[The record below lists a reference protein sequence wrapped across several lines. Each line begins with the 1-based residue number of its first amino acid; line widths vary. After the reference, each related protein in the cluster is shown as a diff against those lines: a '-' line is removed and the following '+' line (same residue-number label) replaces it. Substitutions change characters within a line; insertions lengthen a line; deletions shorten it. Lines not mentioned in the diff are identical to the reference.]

1 MKPHIIAALDIGT
14 HAIKMMVA
22 KSQDTSGDL
31 EVLGLAEQRSAGVRK
46 GAVVNPEETTKQI
59 LFLKQKIEQ
68 MSSFRAREVSVT
80 LGGSHLFVTP
90 SHGIVAVS
98 RADGNISQEDVERV
112 LQAAQ
117 AFSLRSNT
125 EILDIFPQQ
134 FIVDGEANVKEPVGM
149 RGVRLETDV
158 LAICGFSPY
167 IKNLT
172 DAVLAADL
180 EIADI
185 VPSPLASSQAVL
197 SSQDKEL
204 GVAVIDIG
212 AGTTG
217 LAVYS
222 EGDLIHAA
230 VFPMGS
236 DNITN
241 DIAIG
246 VRCDH
251 DLAERIKT
259 EFGACMGTKGKKMEK
274 VQRPDG
280 ELVSF
285 SLSFVTHIIVA
296 RMKEVFQL
304 VQKEFKKIGKQGLLP
319 AGLVFV
325 GGGAKLPRLTDFAKK
340 ELKLPARLGV
350 PHGILVSEAK
360 PEFLAVMGLLV
371 ASGESQGQ
379 GNEATR
385 GRGIGEKMRKIFKAF
400 IP

>member
-1 MKPHIIAALDIGT
+1 MKPHIIASLDIGT
-14 HAIKMMVA
+14 HSIKMMVA
-22 KSQDTSGDL
+22 KTQDTSGDL
-31 EVLGLAEQRSAGVRK
+31 EVLGLAEQRSGGVRK
-46 GAVVNPEETTKQI
+46 GAVVNPEEATKQI

-68 MSSFRAREVSVT
+68 MSSYRIQEVSVT
-80 LGGSHLFVTP
+80 IGGSHLFVAP

-134 FIVDGEANVKEPVGM
+134 FIVDGEANIKEPVGM

-158 LAICGFSPY
+158 IAICGFTPY
-167 IKNLT
+167 LKNLT
-172 DAVLAADL
+172 DAVLAAGL
-180 EIADI
+180 EIVDI
-185 VPSPLASSQAVL
+185 VPSPLASSAAVL
-197 SSQDKEL
+197 TPQDKEL

-222 EGDLIHAA
+222 EGDLVHAA
-230 VFPMGS
+230 VFPIGS

-259 EFGACMGTKGKKMEK
+259 EFGTCVWSKGKKMEK
-274 VQRPDG
+274 VERPDG
-280 ELVSF
+280 ESVSF
-285 SLSFVTHIIVA
+285 SLSFVTHIIEA
-296 RMKEVFQL
+296 RMKEIFQL
-304 VQKEFKKIGKQGLLP
+304 INKEFKKIGKQGLLP
-319 AGLVFV
+319 GGVVFV
-325 GGGAKLPRLTDFAKK
+325 GGGAKLPKLVDFAKK
-340 ELKLPARLGV
+340 ELKLSARIGI
-350 PHGILVSEAK
+350 PHGVLVSEAK
-360 PEFLAVMGLLV
+360 PEFLGVIGLLV
-371 ASGESQGQ
+371 ASGETEGQ
-379 GNEATR
+379 GEGSR
-385 GRGIGEKMRKIFKAF
+385 GTGIWNRVRKLFKAF